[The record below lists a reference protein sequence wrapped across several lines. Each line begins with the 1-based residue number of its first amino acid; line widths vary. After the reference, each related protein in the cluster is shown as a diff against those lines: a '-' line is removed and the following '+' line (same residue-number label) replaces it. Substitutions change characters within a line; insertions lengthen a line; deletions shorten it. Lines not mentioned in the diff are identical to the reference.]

1 MEPAADWLPDCCSI
15 SIACG
20 IGRIELKPIS
30 LRQADRNH
38 REGKYPERHGRH
50 STSQKGTI
58 IDLMIVALSILKVGK
73 PILEDGNPAYEDDTC
88 AAHQTG
94 KKHNSYDAHCKDH
107 QRVSHIEAN

>member
-1 MEPAADWLPDCCSI
+1 MEPAVDWLSGFRSI
-15 SIACG
+15 SFARG

-38 REGKYPERHGRH
+38 REGKRPGRH
-50 STSQKGTI
+50 EHQSKR
-58 IDLMIVALSILKVGK
+58 DDHRLLMIVALSILKVGK
-73 PILEDGNPAYEDDTC
+73 PILEDGNPAYENDTC